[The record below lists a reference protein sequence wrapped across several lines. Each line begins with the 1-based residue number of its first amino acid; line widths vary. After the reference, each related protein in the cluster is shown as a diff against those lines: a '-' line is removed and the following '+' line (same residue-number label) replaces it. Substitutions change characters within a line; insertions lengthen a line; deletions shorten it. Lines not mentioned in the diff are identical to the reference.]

1 MFLAQLVGLML
12 APFVVELSG
21 EFIVGIGVVV
31 GSTMADTVAA
41 LGRRAQVVSAPRWRK
56 EGALHSHLLLE
67 AADGVY
73 VLIRRLWIACRE

>member
-12 APFVVELSG
+12 APILVELSG
-21 EFIVGIGVVV
+21 EFHSWHRRRGWEHYGRFRCGVGPPGPSS
-31 GSTMADTVAA
+31 GC
-41 LGRRAQVVSAPRWRK
+41 AQMER
-56 EGALHSHLLLE
+56 GDLHSHLLLE